1 MKVTY
6 NSQSDRVRILFSNAP
21 IEHSAAESAGL
32 TLDYDNN
39 GHLVGLELAQASLR
53 MHDPRAV
60 EFVEDGDGRA
70 EITANLPAHSIT
82 LP

>member
-6 NSQSDRVRILFSNAP
+6 DSQSDRVRILFSNAP
-21 IEHSAAESAGL
+21 IERSAAESAGL

-39 GHLVGLELAQASLR
+39 GDVVGLELTQASLR

-60 EFVEDGDGRA
+60 EFTEENDGSA
-70 EITANLPAHSIT
+70 I
-82 LP
+82 